1 MSLKSGSPTK
11 PDWLPDWKDKSKYPD
26 PTNTSGRVW
35 AWEFLRRNPEYQQ
48 LWDKRAA
55 LPPGPVYEGHSAQ
68 AISEISERFERNFGV
83 WTPAPPEMTVEDP
96 KFEWRPRFINEKPK
110 HWVLPVNFSEEI
122 PEIILEHAAE
132 VVVKFDL
139 RAQIRSQCQSASKF
153 DPRLECAPSGGHLA
167 GLELTRTAGLSE
179 DESHGQAPFP

>member
-139 RAQIRSQCQSASKF
+139 RAQIRSQCQSA
-153 DPRLECAPSGGHLA
+153 
-167 GLELTRTAGLSE
+167 
-179 DESHGQAPFP
+179 